1 MKKTWNKKTVSKR
14 LASGRTVSKKM
25 VCLFLIFILC
35 SIQAGC
41 KKDGPTQIYF
51 DGKHNSQE
59 SEAAAT
65 TDSESMTDMQS
76 MADTQSGTDTQ
87 SMAENQSTADNQSTT
102 DTKSAADIS
111 DVNPDAAGG
120 NEINSEA
127 NPKTP
132 SAKSSKAGRPAMVLD
147 PKDGPAMSLIT
158 EDGSDS
164 IKEETPDE
172 NDFHGY
178 IVSEEE
184 KNDPRVRLMET
195 ATEGRVIM
203 DFAGDINFDEHYS
216 NMATYKASGGISGV
230 LSENLMA
237 ELNGA
242 DIFMINNEFPYSD
255 RGTPTAGKKFT
266 FRARPVMVENL
277 TKMGADIVGLA
288 NNHAYDHGPDALMDT
303 FDILDG
309 ADIPYVGAGRNIDEA
324 CSPMYFIAGGMK
336 IAYVAATQIER
347 GSTPDTKEATETTP
361 GVLRTLDPTR
371 FLGVIQEADQ
381 NADLTVVFVHW
392 GSENTYDIDASQ
404 RELAQKYAA
413 AGADLIVGMHS
424 HCLQGFEYVSGV
436 PVLYS
441 LGNFWFSS
449 KDLDSGVLQ
458 VVAADKKIESVR
470 FIPCVQKSCHT
481 TMYEKG
487 SSEYDRL
494 LGAMTTLSYDVSIDE
509 DGYVT
514 DGAGT
519 GVAPGPTKPLGKK
532 SY

>member
-1 MKKTWNKKTVSKR
+1 MR
-14 LASGRTVSKKM
+14 RIAG
-25 VCLFLIFILC
+25 LFLILIFCLA
-35 SIQAGC
+35 QAGC
-41 KKDGPTQIYF
+41 NKDKPTQIYF
-51 DGKHNSQE
+51 DGKHNQQADADASAS
-59 SEAAAT
+59 SEQQAT
-65 TDSESMTDMQS
+65 TDNVAVADENISGLEMDVSSESQTTQDSQADQKTEEKATDK
-76 MADTQSGTDTQ
+76 SG
-87 SMAENQSTADNQSTT
+87 
-102 DTKSAADIS
+102 
-111 DVNPDAAGG
+111 
-120 NEINSEA
+120 NS
-127 NPKTP
+127 N
-132 SAKSSKAGRPAMVLD
+132 SPAMVLD
-147 PKDGPAMSLIT
+147 PKGAPAMSLT
-158 EDGSDS
+158 EEGSGDT
-164 IKEETPDE
+164 EETPDE

-184 KNDPRVRLMET
+184 KNDPRVRLIET
-195 ATEGRVIM
+195 AEEGRVVM

-216 NMATYKASGGISGV
+216 NMATYKASGGITGV
-230 LSENLMA
+230 LSENLME

-266 FRARPVMVENL
+266 FRARPVMVDNL

-303 FDILDG
+303 FDTLEG

-324 CSPMYFIAGGMK
+324 CSPEYFIAGGMK

-347 GSTPDTKEATETTP
+347 GASPDTKEATETTP
-361 GVLRTLDPTR
+361 GVLRTLDPER
-371 FLGVIQEADQ
+371 FLGVIQEADS

-494 LGAMTTLSYDVSIDE
+494 LGAMTSLSYDVSIDE

-514 DGAGT
+514 DGAGR